1 MYRIVLRVA
10 AALSA
15 CGVAVAPA
23 LADDNDTCRYGI
35 GDAKIA
41 ACSRVIQQN
50 PKNASAFNSRGFAY
64 NGKGDYDRAIA
75 DLDQAIRID
84 PKFAVA
90 YNNRG
95 VAYHGKGQYDRA
107 IVDLDQAIRLDPKY
121 AIAYN
126 SRG

>member
-50 PKNASAFNSRGFAY
+50 PKNAFAFNSRGFAH
-64 NGKGDYDRAIA
+64 NSKGDYDRAIA
-75 DLDQAIRID
+75 
-84 PKFAVA
+84 
-90 YNNRG
+90 
-95 VAYHGKGQYDRA
+95 
-107 IVDLDQAIRLDPKY
+107 DLDQAIRLDPKY

-126 SRG
+126 SRGNAYESKGEHDRAIADFDAAIRLAPDEP